1 MDPWL
6 LLVPVQT
13 QHSEMKIMYKWAK
26 SFAFRIALDKI
37 NTFLVLSAACVAK

>member
-13 QHSEMKIMYKWAK
+13 QHSEKKIMHKGAN
-26 SFAFRIALDKI
+26 SFAFCIALYKI
-37 NTFLVLSAACVAK
+37 DTFLILSAACGAK

>member
-13 QHSEMKIMYKWAK
+13 QHSELKIMYKGAN
-26 SFAFRIALDKI
+26 SFASCIALDKI
-37 NTFLVLSAACVAK
+37 NTFLILSAASAAK

>member
-13 QHSEMKIMYKWAK
+13 QHSEMKIMYKGANN
-26 SFAFRIALDKI
+26 FASSITPDKI
-37 NTFLVLSAACVAK
+37 NTFLILSAACAAK

>member
-1 MDPWL
+1 MFPWL

-13 QHSEMKIMYKWAK
+13 QHSVMKIMYKGAN

-37 NTFLVLSAACVAK
+37 ITFLILSAACVAK